1 MKIRQKL
8 LFFFII
14 TAAFFPVLTVK
25 AEGFP
30 AGTGVCA
37 FTEAPA
43 FDANIEYTSQ
53 GFLVRGEFTEFS
65 SDISQIQ
72 PLCSLDGETYEACGV
87 NWDLPWPDD
96 DENALKK
103 LQRQVC
109 LYSNQEPLKSYLGE
123 KLDRFYLKLRI
134 AKENGTSYKT
144 RAALIDRGGPKPVP
158 EGFTPAARFDSS
170 IYVLEY
176 RPFCHYGRYQLTI
189 SENATPEDVSSFLPD
204 TLPVEVQFQKENDIP
219 SFTKGVVNC
228 PVTWKPI
235 SLPKLAAGE
244 TVTLADAAEEI
255 VVPEGSPVTT
265 PTGIFRLNEPLGL
278 NTDEIRLVLNVI
290 AEDENPA
297 GALAAENTGLEIV
310 FHLKPTGATAIQA
323 YTLSQGETKWTKIP
337 GLSLLNAVNA
347 QPSTASS
354 GYSPVLGRDQEPYR
368 SYQKE
373 IESGGTPDP
382 FYIGLTIEGGVYGG
396 KQLILAWPDTY
407 DLPLSLPKLGGS
419 GGNEA
424 NAGSDNKHDSTPE
437 GQRPDLPQHSK
448 DSAEVNEL
456 PEDLLQNSKNT
467 RLASPAT
474 GSRPKKN
481 LTVKPIAPSKEN
493 EPEKTNPAQDGTNAN
508 APGATKTP
516 ERNGSQTEADD
527 EKSDAPPE
535 AEPDEKDAAQTKAA
549 ADSNDNGLK
558 EMPNRSAAN
567 ESPWAPLLLA
577 AAAAGLGT
585 ASAIRKITAGQT
597 LRVLQK
603 LHYKRGSL
611 ARR

>member
-1 MKIRQKL
+1 M
-8 LFFFII
+8 
-14 TAAFFPVLTVK
+14 
-25 AEGFP
+25 
-30 AGTGVCA
+30 
-37 FTEAPA
+37 
-43 FDANIEYTSQ
+43 
-53 GFLVRGEFTEFS
+53 
-65 SDISQIQ
+65 
-72 PLCSLDGETYEACGV
+72 
-87 NWDLPWPDD
+87 
-96 DENALKK
+96 
-103 LQRQVC
+103 
-109 LYSNQEPLKSYLGE
+109 
-123 KLDRFYLKLRI
+123 
-134 AKENGTSYKT
+134 
-144 RAALIDRGGPKPVP
+144 
-158 EGFTPAARFDSS
+158 
-170 IYVLEY
+170 
-176 RPFCHYGRYQLTI
+176 
-189 SENATPEDVSSFLPD
+189 PD
-204 TLPVEVQFQKENDIP
+204 TLPVEVQFQKGNDIP

-255 VVPEGSPVTT
+255 MVPEGAPVTT

-323 YTLSQGETKWTKIP
+323 YTLSQGETEWTKIP
-337 GLSLLNAVNA
+337 GLSLLNAINA

-516 ERNGSQTEADD
+516 KGTAAGNKNAAQTKPAAREINNAKTDDADERSGSQTEADN

-558 EMPNRSAAN
+558 EMPNRGAAN